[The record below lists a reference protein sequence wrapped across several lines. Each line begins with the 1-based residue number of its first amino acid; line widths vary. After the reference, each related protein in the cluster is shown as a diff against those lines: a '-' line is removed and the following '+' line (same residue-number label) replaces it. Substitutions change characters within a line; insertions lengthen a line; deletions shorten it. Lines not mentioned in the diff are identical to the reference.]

1 MKRPTTKVIL
11 LGLLLT
17 SAGYS
22 AQLVVSDSRETKEK
36 MPGPG
41 LTLAPDLVI
50 TDGGMIDRFKPE
62 TMLQFPEPTTARIV
76 LNHVSGHGATQ
87 TTQPFCVARDE
98 AIYRDATGTYIL
110 RCKLLVKY
118 SDSSDFEDWSF
129 VNRYRNI
136 LAMALDVTLTHNN
149 VPIKIEWGGVPP
161 QLSDAFRVQTYDNGS
176 TPHSTYYEY
185 DVQFATGT
193 TTLELSINDSVD
205 AEGTDIVIPY
215 QWGVKGVYRYPV
227 YSRMY
232 MEQIDS
238 NLELTY
244 IQPSGA
250 SGGVIEPNT
259 KVDVMSKSNATS
271 GYGEI
276 HLKLNKKTGF
286 GPRSSKLR
294 VTVECQ

>member
-1 MKRPTTKVIL
+1 MIL
-11 LGLLLT
+11 T
-17 SAGYS
+17 HAGYS
-22 AQLVVSDSRETKEK
+22 AQLVVSDSRVTEEK

-41 LTLAPDLVI
+41 LTLAPVLVI
-50 TDGGMIDRFKPE
+50 TNGGMTDRFQPV
-62 TMLQFPEPTTARIV
+62 TTLQYPEPTTVRIV
-76 LNHVSGHGATQ
+76 LNHVSGTGTSQ
-87 TTQPFCVARDE
+87 PTQPFCVARD
-98 AIYRDATGTYIL
+98 AAVYRDATGTYIL

-136 LAMALDVTLTHNN
+136 LAFALDVTCSHNN
-149 VPIKIEWGGVPP
+149 VPIKIKWGGIPT

-185 DVQFATGT
+185 DTQLASGT
-193 TTLELSINDSVD
+193 TTLELSINDTVHV
-205 AEGTDIVIPY
+205 EGTDIVIPY
-215 QWGVKGVYRYPV
+215 QWGVKGPYRYPV
-227 YSRMY
+227 YSLMY

-238 NLELTY
+238 NLELSY
-244 IQPSGA
+244 IQASGA

-259 KVDVMSKSNATS
+259 KVNVMSKSNATS

-276 HLKLNKKTGF
+276 RLKLNNKTGF